1 MGIPFLSPCVTQKI
15 EDFPSGLC
23 LVYHITI
30 KSSLKNTMNKN
41 TIEHAKKR
49 RIVANYV
56 YRFKK
61 NEIYKKYTRIG
72 RRFLLTNY
80 FHKL

>member
-1 MGIPFLSPCVTQKI
+1 MGIPFLSPCVTRKI

-30 KSSLKNTMNKN
+30 KSSPKNTMNKN
-41 TIEHAKKR
+41 TLEHAKKR

-61 NEIYKKYTRIG
+61 TKYIKKYARIG

>member
-1 MGIPFLSPCVTQKI
+1 MGIPFLLPCVTRKI

-30 KSSLKNTMNKN
+30 KSSLKNAMNKN
-41 TIEHAKKR
+41 TLEHAKKCG
-49 RIVANYV
+49 IVANYV

-61 NEIYKKYTRIG
+61 PKYIKKYTRIG